1 MNKFKILRKNIDEID
16 AKIVSLLLKRSD
28 VVKKI
33 AVYKKSCN
41 LPVVDKQREIDVLEK
56 AIKKSRGGLSKIFV
70 KDLFQKIIK
79 YSRKLQK

>member
-33 AVYKKSCN
+33 AVYKK
-41 LPVVDKQREIDVLEK
+41 
-56 AIKKSRGGLSKIFV
+56 
-70 KDLFQKIIK
+70 
-79 YSRKLQK
+79 KL

>member
-1 MNKFKILRKNIDEID
+1 
-16 AKIVSLLLKRSD
+16 
-28 VVKKI
+28 
-33 AVYKKSCN
+33 
-41 LPVVDKQREIDVLEK
+41 VVDKQREIDVLEK